1 MIRKADKKDLSRVM
15 EIKEAV
21 VPLMIAAGNT
31 QWSQE
36 YPDASRFTRD
46 IEAGALYVYESG
58 EKIVG
63 FLVVDDEHPDP
74 YGEISWAV
82 DAVEAKAMHRM
93 AVDPRAQGQGVARK
107 MMESIAGILE
117 QQGIKGIHTDTSL
130 ENERMQKQFER
141 NGYHY
146 RGKLHLDDNMEDWYV
161 AYEKT
166 F

>member
-1 MIRKADKKDLSRVM
+1 MIRKADQKDLSRVM

-21 VPLMIAAGNT
+21 VPLMVAAGNT
-31 QWSQE
+31 QWSLE
-36 YPDASRFTRD
+36 YPNVQRFTKD
-46 IEAGALYVYESG
+46 IEAGTLYVYEAEEG
-58 EKIVG
+58 IVG
-63 FLVVDDEHPDP
+63 FVVVDDEHPKP
-74 YGEISWAV
+74 YEEISWEV
-82 DAVEAKAMHRM
+82 DASQAKAMHRM
-93 AVDPRAQGQGVARK
+93 AVDPGVQGQGIAKK

-117 QQGIKGIHTDTSL
+117 QQGVKGIHTDTSL

-146 RGKLHLDDNMEDWYV
+146 RGKLHLDDNIEDWYV

>member
-1 MIRKADKKDLSRVM
+1 MIRQAEKKDLTRVM

-21 VPLMIAAGNT
+21 VPLMVAAGNT
-31 QWSQE
+31 QWSSE
-36 YPDASRFTRD
+36 YPNAQRFNRD
-46 IEAGALYVYESG
+46 IESGTLYVYESD
-58 EKIVG
+58 EEIAG
-63 FLVVDDEHPDP
+63 FVVVDDEHPKP
-74 YGEISWAV
+74 YEEISWE
-82 DAVEAKAMHRM
+82 VEASQAKAMHRM
-93 AVDPRAQGQGVARK
+93 AVDPGVQGQGIARK
-107 MMESIAGILE
+107 MMEAIAEVLE

-146 RGKLHLDDNMEDWYV
+146 RGKLHLDDNIEDWYI